1 MNRGSVGRA
10 AAAVI
15 QGAAALPLV
24 LMWPAA
30 AQAQWEDYP
39 PQERYALRIEYREFR
54 PTLTGEVV
62 HGSGEVEGTLV
73 DLTDDL
79 GIEDERTFEVR
90 AALQIRRGHKLRLS
104 YTPLDYAGEVPEA
117 SRNFTYGGTE
127 YERFDRV
134 ASTFK
139 GGYYGAS
146 YEWDFIKG
154 PRGYLGAVLGARL
167 LDIDAVVAAP
177 DRGLREV
184 DTLRTPVPALG
195 LASRLYAG
203 RLSIEAEVVGFSMG
217 DRGSL
222 WEFETSAR
230 AHVSDRLAVQGGYRR
245 IKIKGEDGGDTGDIT
260 VKGWQF
266 GLELSL

>member
-1 MNRGSVGRA
+1 MCPG
-10 AAAVI
+10 AV
-15 QGAAALPLV
+15 L
-24 LMWPAA
+24 
-30 AQAQWEDYP
+30 AQFEDYP
-39 PQERYALRIEYREFR
+39 PQERYVLRIEYREFR
-54 PTLTGEVV
+54 PSLTGEVL
-62 HGSGEVEGTLV
+62 HGSGDIEGTLV

-90 AALQIRRGHKLRLS
+90 TAIQLRRGHKVRLS

-117 SRNFTYGGTE
+117 RRDFTYGGTE
-127 YERFDRV
+127 YRRFDRV
-134 ASTFK
+134 ASSFK

-177 DRGLREV
+177 DKGLREV
-184 DTLRTPVPALG
+184 DTLRTPAPALG

-203 RLSIEAEVVGFSMG
+203 RLSIEGEVVGFSLG

-222 WEFETSAR
+222 WEFEGSGR
-230 AHVSDRLAVQGGYRR
+230 VHVSDRLAVMGGYRR
-245 IKIKGEDGGDTGDIT
+245 IKIQGEDGADTGDIT